1 MPFSIPPALFREI
14 FLYCMFENIFYLI
27 YWIFY
32 LRLVNFFLVGLAWS
46 STDISF
52 FSNFFNILYFTPHSL
67 CFSQAFPLLV
77 VQFLMTS
84 NFFTFY
90 LYWIYYLHNGIMCS
104 SICFLNLSLPVS
116 FFYFNACFKQV
127 VLGNEVI
134 LKNFLVFSE

>member
-1 MPFSIPPALFREI
+1 MDTDLEYSELIFPINRTQQALYLNCRCHSLSHPALFREM
-14 FLYCMFENIFYLI
+14 FLYCMFENVFYLI

-84 NFFTFY
+84 IF
-90 LYWIYYLHNGIMCS
+90 LLSISIGSIISIMVSCA
-104 SICFLNLSLPVS
+104 LNLFP
-116 FFYFNACFKQV
+116 
-127 VLGNEVI
+127 
-134 LKNFLVFSE
+134 